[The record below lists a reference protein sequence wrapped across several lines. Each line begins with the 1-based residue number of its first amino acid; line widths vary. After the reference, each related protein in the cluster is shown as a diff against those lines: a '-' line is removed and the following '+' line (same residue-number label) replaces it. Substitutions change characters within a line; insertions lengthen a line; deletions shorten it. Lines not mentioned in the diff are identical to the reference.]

1 MIDRRILD
9 RFIEQFDGLD
19 IVIKKSAARTI
30 SEPPDDLFLDNQNI
44 FVKSYLVSA
53 CSILEAF
60 IQELAMAYVDHIQDR
75 INTANL
81 PFNFVIWLA
90 ENEKTRSEF
99 KKFEGKKCKDDIEE
113 MVSPNYWKTMKAFE
127 RVGIDLS
134 GTEISIFKEDITT
147 TVLKRNRIV
156 HHNDEASDLSFGD
169 ISSTVNKF
177 KAYCECLFTAVATN
191 GHLVATAA
199 LAAEASQAEVLD
211 GSAP

>member
-1 MIDRRILD
+1 MIDRLILS
-9 RFIEQFDGLD
+9 RFIEQFDGLNV
-19 IVIKKSAARTI
+19 VIQKSAARAI

-44 FVKSYLVSA
+44 FVKLYLVSA

-60 IQELAMAYVDHIQDR
+60 IQDLAMAYVDHIQER
-75 INTANL
+75 INNSNL

-99 KKFEGKKCKDDIEE
+99 KKFEGKKTKNDIEE
-113 MVSPNYWKTMKAFE
+113 LISPNYWKTMKAFD

-134 GTEISIFKEDITT
+134 GTEVSVFKDYITI

-169 ISSTVNKF
+169 ISYTVSKF
-177 KAYCECLFTAVATN
+177 KEYCECLFNAVDAN
-191 GHLVATAA
+191 SHLVTTAA